1 MMKWE
6 KAQPS
11 RESLQPQC
19 RSDTCTRREG
29 RKDWLGQAS
38 GCSTVLERPDQDDG
52 ESSCKNCP
60 LEDFHIGQ
68 EWAGTRTPYPTVLIS
83 PVVNGVGKC
92 SLRANVADANT
103 GGSWNC
109 SPTRFPAGSLG
120 VTQLHS
126 HPTRDRGGGNRNKWL
141 LISTICGTASSLG
154 VPSITPSSCV
164 HLK

>member
-1 MMKWE
+1 MGESTTKQGE
-6 KAQPS
+6 PS
-11 RESLQPQC
+11 ATMQIRHLYKERGKEGLVGASL
-19 RSDTCTRREG
+19 RR
-29 RKDWLGQAS
+29 
-38 GCSTVLERPDQDDG
+38 STVLERPDQDDG

-120 VTQLHS
+120 VT
-126 HPTRDRGGGNRNKWL
+126 
-141 LISTICGTASSLG
+141 
-154 VPSITPSSCV
+154 
-164 HLK
+164 